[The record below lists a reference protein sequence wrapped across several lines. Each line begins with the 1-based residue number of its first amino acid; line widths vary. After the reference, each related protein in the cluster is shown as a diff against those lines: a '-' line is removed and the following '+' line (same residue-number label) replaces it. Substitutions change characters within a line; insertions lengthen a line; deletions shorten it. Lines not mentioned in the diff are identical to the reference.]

1 MTPEHR
7 VGRMANLVIFL
18 GILYTVLS
26 LAALLGSAAMRAR
39 GFGLTSL
46 LVALVVIGLGY
57 GIRYGSV
64 ACLYAA
70 MGLFVGFTGYA
81 LVRLVPAPGVFPALR
96 LALSGWALYGL
107 GRAIPAM
114 RTLKQMG
121 SIPVQSSRYGDFF
134 LRRGKKP

>member
-7 VGRMANLVIFL
+7 VGRMANLMIFL

-39 GFGLTSL
+39 GFGLTGL
-46 LVALVVIGLGY
+46 IVALAVIGLGY

-70 MGLFVGFTGYA
+70 TGLFVGFTGYA
-81 LVRLVPAPGVFPALR
+81 LVRLVLAPGVFPALR
-96 LALSGWALYGL
+96 LALSGLALYGL

-114 RTLKQMG
+114 RTLKQTG
-121 SIPVQSSRYGDFF
+121 SIPIQSSRYGDFF
-134 LRRGKKP
+134 LRCGQKP